1 MLEYPTGNVMS
12 TDHDGMRERSGRKH
26 AELTLSECPSSVDN
40 LAHVLES
47 HTRTVMSQDPDAMRA
62 PSELKHTDRIT

>member
-1 MLEYPTGNVMS
+1 
-12 TDHDGMRERSGRKH
+12 MREPSGLKH
-26 AELTLSECPSSVDN
+26 TELTLSECPSSVDN

-62 PSELKHTDRIT
+62 PSELKHTELIN